1 MTTSNIRKS
10 IPIVRHKYRN
20 ILSGIPVNGP
30 TNRPSNSRQLNRPAT
45 QTVRLKKNHG
55 LIPSRNKGIEA
66 SQGQN
71 PLNFLPDRLSRIFCY
86 RSGFRALMIDVLP
99 NAN

>member
-10 IPIVRHKYRN
+10 IPIVRHKHRN
-20 ILSGIPVNGP
+20 ILSGTRMNGP

-55 LIPSRNKGIEA
+55 LIPSRNKGIAA
-66 SQGQN
+66 SQLMSSHCAIERTKC
-71 PLNFLPDRLSRIFCY
+71 PLVLE
-86 RSGFRALMIDVLP
+86 RS
-99 NAN
+99 